1 MDDPKIKLLAYIA
14 DRKQEIQRIN
24 EEVEQLRQIEEH
36 DSKARRRIDLL
47 LDVRRL
53 LNKDIELL
61 TEELQRNMVDTRI
74 LTDPLVVERI
84 ERMRQRLHC

>member
-61 TEELQRNMVDTRI
+61 TEELQEKYGRY
-74 LTDPLVVERI
+74 
-84 ERMRQRLHC
+84 